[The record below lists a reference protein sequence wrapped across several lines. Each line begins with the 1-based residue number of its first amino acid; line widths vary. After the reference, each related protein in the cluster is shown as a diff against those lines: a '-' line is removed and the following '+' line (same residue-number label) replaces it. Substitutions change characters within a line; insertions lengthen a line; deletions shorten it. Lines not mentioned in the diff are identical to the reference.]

1 MAMYCALT
9 WVTEC
14 DGCGRCCEDSEEEE
28 VEDED

>member
-14 DGCGRCCEDSEEEE
+14 DGCGRCREPEEE